1 MGHEV
6 IRLPPYHCQY
16 NPIELI
22 WAQVKAEVAKNNTFK
37 MADVEKLAHAAIDA
51 VTQNDWEKCVEHAEK
66 IQNEDNEKEIL
77 RDILLE
83 PIIIT
88 LEEDDSDLGDEEN
101 DDDIIDE
108 EC

>member
-1 MGHEV
+1 
-6 IRLPPYHCQY
+6 
-16 NPIELI
+16 
-22 WAQVKAEVAKNNTFK
+22 

-51 VTQNDWEKCVEHAEK
+51 VTQNDWKKCVEHAEK

-77 RDILLE
+77 RDITLE

-88 LEEDDSDLGDEEN
+88 LEEDDSDWGDEEN